1 MAGAAEIDRG
11 DGVESL
17 RIEDG
22 GAALLDFAGFHGGD
36 VRGAGAVAGFALDAG
51 SELRDVEFFGGGGG
65 GGVTAETAAGFVGV
79 EPAAHGGFEIVGIV
93 GDVAGGE
100 VESLERFVEA
110 QMGFVEL
117 AVAFVEVS
125 LAFVA
130 DAEGPVDPSGKG
142 LGAFGDGEFYVGG
155 RGGEFVVEGGALVG
169 EVAVG
174 AEDGRVGGGRRGLRH
189 RSGALRSGDLFVA
202 LRAFG
207 GANEIGARSG
217 AFGGPPRGGG
227 VDAVVGG
234 ERNFGGGRG
243 GF

>member
-1 MAGAAEIDRG
+1 VIG
-11 DGVESL
+11 S
-17 RIEDG
+17 
-22 GAALLDFAGFHGGD
+22 
-36 VRGAGAVAGFALDAG
+36 GAVAGFALDAG
-51 SELRDVEFFGGGGG
+51 GEMRCVEMAADAGG
-65 GGVTAETAAGFVGV
+65 GGVAAETALRFAGV

-117 AVAFVEVS
+117 TVAFVEVS